1 MSQEKVDAYKKEKK
15 NRQKIMKREKWV
27 RRLEIFGT
35 LAVLV
40 VLVGWFSVAVYHN
53 VTANEEASAAN
64 ETTELHLDAVDEY
77 NQKLSEAKSNGTIA
91 ASSDSSGTAVTSS
104 SSAQGANTD
113 SVVSS
118 AS

>member
-15 NRQKIMKREKWV
+15 NRQKIMKKEKWV

-40 VLVGWFSVAVYHN
+40 VLIGWFSVAVYHN

-64 ETTELHLDAVDEY
+64 VTTELHLDAVDEY
-77 NQKLSEAKSNGTIA
+77 NQKLSEAQSAGTVA
-91 ASSDSSGTAVTSS
+91 ASSDQSGESVTAS
-104 SSAQGANTD
+104 SSAQEANMD
-113 SVVSS
+113 SVVS